1 MNPYPNFCN
10 LLMKINLIK
19 ITVSSLESVRKKLI
33 CQRIE
38 GLKNSLSLDFEGLS
52 ENIYKEV
59 TKSKQKHIV
68 KLFFSYSFYFFI
80 FIYYFNISQPSKSL
94 SIKKYLL

>member
-1 MNPYPNFCN
+1 M
-10 LLMKINLIK
+10 IK

-38 GLKNSLSLDFEGLS
+38 GLKNLLSLDFEGLS

-68 KLFFSYSFYFFI
+68 KLFFFYDTRFI
-80 FIYYFNISQPSKSL
+80 SAKLIFVYYFNISQPSKSL
-94 SIKKYLL
+94 SINK

>member
-68 KLFFSYSFYFFI
+68 KLFFSYSFYFCQTYFRLLSQYKSTFKIII
-80 FIYYFNISQPSKSL
+80 FAMI
-94 SIKKYLL
+94 